1 MSKMSRSLLATALVS
16 VVLAKGAHAQSFQ
29 DLESR
34 LRGHP
39 SLTALG
45 YEAEAGRERAIAAT
59 ALPDPVI
66 SVGINNF
73 PIFSPSFDS
82 YLPTNKAVGIR
93 QQFPT
98 LAGREARAGEARAM
112 SAQTEAVRD
121 ARYAALR
128 AELIVLLADKRR
140 IARQRTLAEARDAKY
155 DELVDIVEAEIDAGR
170 PAVYRLA
177 EIEGERAEVSRT
189 LVDLDRQE
197 AETDAQLGDLV
208 GLVPSSTRVP
218 PLAERDWSGAA
229 LEFHT
234 VRVADAAVRVTD
246 YGVSEARSAW
256 QPEWGAEVT
265 YQQRDE
271 GAMFAGDDWVSGK
284 VTFTVP
290 LWAEKKQAP
299 KLRAARA
306 ERSAAE
312 QRYQAAARNA
322 AAQYASRDAIIRSA
336 ASSIEVLQGKIS
348 AVEDEVQAQLITYES
363 GVGGYAPIIDG
374 EIAIL
379 KLRAEIEA
387 EKARKAAATAR
398 LNALLV
404 TQ

>member
-93 QQFPT
+93 QQFPN

-177 EIEGERAEVSRT
+177 EIESERAEVSRT

-197 AETDAQLGDLV
+197 AETDARLIELV
-208 GLVPSSTRVP
+208 GLVPSTGLP
-218 PLAERDWSGAA
+218 PLTERDWSGAA

-234 VRVADAAVRVTD
+234 VRIADAAVRVTD
-246 YGVSEARSAW
+246 YGIDEARAAW
-256 QPEWGAEVT
+256 KPEWGAQLT

-271 GAMFAGDDWVSGK
+271 GAMFAGDDWVSGM

-290 LWAEKKQAP
+290 LWAERKQAP
-299 KLRAARA
+299 NLRAAKA
-306 ERSAAE
+306 ERAGAE

-322 AAQYASRDAIIRSA
+322 AAQYASRDAIIRA
-336 ASSIEVLQGKIS
+336 ADASIDVLQVKIA
-348 AVEDEVQAQLITYES
+348 AVEDEVEAQLIAYES

-387 EKARKAAATAR
+387 ETARKAAAIAR

>member
-1 MSKMSRSLLATALVS
+1 MSKMFRSLLATAFMS
-16 VVLAKGAHAQSFQ
+16 VVLAKGAHAQSFE

-34 LRGHP
+34 LWSHP

-45 YEAEAGRERAIAAT
+45 YEAEADRERATAAT

-73 PIFSPSFDS
+73 PIFDPSFDS

-93 QQFPT
+93 QQFPS

-128 AELIVLLADKRR
+128 AELITLLAEKRR
-140 IARQRTLAEARDAKY
+140 IAEQRTFADARNAKY
-155 DELVDIVEAEIDAGR
+155 DELTGVVEAEIDAGR

-177 EIEGERAEVSRT
+177 EIEGERAEVART

-197 AETDAQLGDLV
+197 AETHAQLNELV
-208 GLVPSSTRVP
+208 GLVPSTGLP
-218 PLAERDWSGAA
+218 TLNETDWSGAA
-229 LEFHT
+229 LEFHA
-234 VRVADAAVRVTD
+234 VRVADAALHVTD
-246 YGVSEARSAW
+246 YGVEEARAEW
-256 QPEWGAEVT
+256 KPEWGAQLT

-271 GAMFAGDDWVSGK
+271 GATFAGDDWVSGM

-299 KLRAARA
+299 QLRAAKARQA
-306 ERSAAE
+306 SAE

-322 AAQYASRDAIIRSA
+322 AAQYASQDAMIRSA
-336 ASSIEVLQGKIS
+336 RSSIDVLRGKIA
-348 AVEDEVQAQLITYES
+348 AVEEEVDAQLITYES

-379 KLRAEIEA
+379 KLRAEIET
-387 EKARKAAATAR
+387 EKAREAAAIAR

>member
-1 MSKMSRSLLATALVS
+1 MSKMSRSLLATALMS
-16 VVLAKGAHAQSFQ
+16 VVLAKGAHAHSFQ

-34 LRGHP
+34 LWSHP

-45 YEAEAGRERAIAAT
+45 YEAEADRERAIAAT

-73 PIFSPSFDS
+73 PIFDPSFDS

-93 QQFPT
+93 QQFPS

-128 AELIVLLADKRR
+128 AELIALLAEKRR
-140 IARQRTLAEARDAKY
+140 IAEQRIFAVARDTKY
-155 DELVDIVEAEIDAGR
+155 DELVDVVEAEIDAGR

-177 EIEGERAEVSRT
+177 EIESERAEVVRT

-208 GLVPSSTRVP
+208 GMVPSTTLP
-218 PLAERDWSGAA
+218 PLVEKDWSGAA

-234 VRVADAAVRVTD
+234 VRVADAAVRTTD
-246 YGVSEARSAW
+246 YGVAEARSEW
-256 QPEWGAEVT
+256 KPEWGAQLT

-271 GAMFAGDDWVSGK
+271 GATFAGDDWVSGM

-299 KLRAARA
+299 KLRAAKARQA
-306 ERSAAE
+306 SAE
-312 QRYQAAARNA
+312 QRYQAAARSA
-322 AAQYASRDAIIRSA
+322 AAQYTSQDAVIRSA
-336 ASSIEVLQGKIS
+336 AASIDVLNGKIA
-348 AVEDEVQAQLITYES
+348 AVEDEVEAQLITYES

-379 KLRAEIEA
+379 KLRAEIET
-387 EKARKAAATAR
+387 EKAREAAAIAR

>member
-1 MSKMSRSLLATALVS
+1 MPHISRMLLVAAFAAAVP
-16 VVLAKGAHAQSFQ
+16 LAAVANAQSFAE
-29 DLESR
+29 LEAR
-34 LRGHP
+34 LEAHP
-39 SLTALG
+39 SLSALG
-45 YEAEAGRERAIAAT
+45 YDAEADRERAVAST
-59 ALPDPVI
+59 ALPDPVV
-66 SVGINNF
+66 SLGINNF
-73 PIFSPSFDS
+73 PIFDPSFDS

-93 QQFPT
+93 QQFPSF
-98 LAGREARAGEARAM
+98 AGREARAGEARAM

-128 AELIVLLADKRR
+128 AELIALLADKTRLT
-140 IARQRTLAEARDAKY
+140 RQRSLAEARNAKY

-177 EIEGERAEVSRT
+177 EIESERAEVSRT

-197 AETDAQLGDLV
+197 AETDARLIELV
-208 GLVPSSTRVP
+208 GLVPSTGLP
-218 PLAERDWSGAA
+218 PLTERDWSGAA

-234 VRVADAAVRVTD
+234 VRIADAAVRVTD
-246 YGVSEARSAW
+246 YGIDEARAAW
-256 QPEWGAEVT
+256 KPEWGAQLT

-271 GAMFAGDDWVSGK
+271 GAMFAGDDWVSGM

-290 LWAEKKQAP
+290 LWAERKQAP
-299 KLRAARA
+299 NLRAAKA
-306 ERSAAE
+306 ERAGAE

-322 AAQYASRDAIIRSA
+322 AAQYASRDAIIRA
-336 ASSIEVLQGKIS
+336 ADASIDVLQVKIA
-348 AVEDEVQAQLITYES
+348 AVEDEVEAQLIAYES

-387 EKARKAAATAR
+387 ETARKAAAIAR

>member
-1 MSKMSRSLLATALVS
+1 MPHISRMLLVAAFAAVP
-16 VVLAKGAHAQSFQ
+16 LAAVASAQSFAE
-29 DLESR
+29 LEAR
-34 LRGHP
+34 LEAHP
-39 SLTALG
+39 SLSALG
-45 YEAEAGRERAIAAT
+45 YDAEADRERAVAST
-59 ALPDPVI
+59 ALPDPVV
-66 SVGINNF
+66 SLGINNF
-73 PIFSPSFDS
+73 PIFDPSFDS

-93 QQFPT
+93 QQFPSF
-98 LAGREARAGEARAM
+98 AGREARAGEARAM

-128 AELIVLLADKRR
+128 AELIALLADKTRLT
-140 IARQRTLAEARDAKY
+140 RQRSLAEARNAKY

-177 EIEGERAEVSRT
+177 EIESERAEVSRT

-197 AETDAQLGDLV
+197 AETDARLIDLV
-208 GLVPSSTRVP
+208 GLVPSTGLP
-218 PLAERDWSGAA
+218 PLTERDWSGAA

-246 YGVSEARSAW
+246 YGIDEARAAW
-256 QPEWGAEVT
+256 KPEWGAQLT

-271 GAMFAGDDWVSGK
+271 GAMFAGDDWVSGM

-290 LWAEKKQAP
+290 LWAERKQAP
-299 KLRAARA
+299 NLRAAKA
-306 ERSAAE
+306 ERAGAE

-336 ASSIEVLQGKIS
+336 ASSIEVLQVKIA
-348 AVEDEVQAQLITYES
+348 AVEDEVEAQLITYES

-387 EKARKAAATAR
+387 ETARKAAAIAR

>member
-1 MSKMSRSLLATALVS
+1 MSL
-16 VVLAKGAHAQSFQ
+16 
-29 DLESR
+29 
-34 LRGHP
+34 
-39 SLTALG
+39 
-45 YEAEAGRERAIAAT
+45 
-59 ALPDPVI
+59 
-66 SVGINNF
+66 GINNF
-73 PIFSPSFDS
+73 PIFDPSFDS
-82 YLPTNKAVGIR
+82 YLPTNKAIGIR
-93 QQFPT
+93 QQLPS

-112 SAQTEAVRD
+112 SAQTEALQM
-121 ARYAALR
+121 AHYAALR
-128 AELIVLLADKRR
+128 AELIALLADKKR
-140 IARQRTLAEARDAKY
+140 ITQQRSLAEARNGKY
-155 DELVDIVEAEIDAGR
+155 DELVDVVEAEIDAGR

-177 EIEGERAEVSRT
+177 EIESERSDVSRT

-197 AETDAQLGDLV
+197 AETDAQLIELV
-208 GLVPSSTRVP
+208 GLVPSTSVP
-218 PLAERDWSGAA
+218 PLAETNWSGAA

-246 YGVSEARSAW
+246 YGVDEARSAW
-256 QPEWGAEVT
+256 KPEWGAQLT

-271 GAMFAGDDWVSGK
+271 GAMFAGDDWVSGM

-290 LWAEKKQAP
+290 LWAERKQAP
-299 KLRAARA
+299 NLRAAKA
-306 ERSAAE
+306 ERAGAE

-336 ASSIEVLQGKIS
+336 ASSIEVLRGKIT

-387 EKARKAAATAR
+387 ETARKAAAIAR

>member
-1 MSKMSRSLLATALVS
+1 MPHIARILLVAAFAAIPQATIAS
-16 VVLAKGAHAQSFQ
+16 AQSFNE
-29 DLESR
+29 LEAR
-34 LRGHP
+34 LKSHP
-39 SLTALG
+39 SLSALG
-45 YEAEAGRERAIAAT
+45 YDAEANRERAIAAT
-59 ALPDPVI
+59 ALPDPVV
-66 SVGINNF
+66 SLGINNF
-73 PIFSPSFDS
+73 PIFDPSFDT

-93 QQFPT
+93 QQIPN
-98 LAGREARAGEARAM
+98 LAGRQARAGEARAM
-112 SAQTEAVRD
+112 SVRTEAVRD

-128 AELIVLLADKRR
+128 AELIALLADKRR
-140 IARQRTLAEARDAKY
+140 LARQRTLAEAQNAKY

-177 EIEGERAEVSRT
+177 EIESERAEVSRT
-189 LVDLDRQE
+189 LVDLDQQE
-197 AETDAQLGDLV
+197 AETDALLIELV
-208 GLVPSSTRVP
+208 GLVPSTSAP
-218 PLAERDWSGAA
+218 PLTEKDWSGTA

-246 YGVSEARSAW
+246 YGIDEARAAW
-256 QPEWGAEVT
+256 KPEWGAQLT

-271 GAMFAGDDWVSGK
+271 GAMFAGDDWVSGM

-290 LWAEKKQAP
+290 LWAERKQAP
-299 KLRAARA
+299 NLRAAKA
-306 ERSAAE
+306 ERAGAE

-322 AAQYASRDAIIRSA
+322 AAQYASRDAIIRA
-336 ASSIEVLQGKIS
+336 ADASIDVLQVKIA
-348 AVEDEVQAQLITYES
+348 AVEDEVEAQLITYES

-387 EKARKAAATAR
+387 ETARKAAAIAR

>member
-1 MSKMSRSLLATALVS
+1 MPHISRMLLVAAFAAVP
-16 VVLAKGAHAQSFQ
+16 LAAVANAQSFAE
-29 DLESR
+29 LEAR
-34 LRGHP
+34 LEAHP
-39 SLTALG
+39 SLSALG
-45 YEAEAGRERAIAAT
+45 YDAEADRERAVAST
-59 ALPDPVI
+59 ALPDPVV
-66 SVGINNF
+66 SLGINNF
-73 PIFSPSFDS
+73 PIFDPSFDS

-93 QQFPT
+93 QQFPSF
-98 LAGREARAGEARAM
+98 AGREARAGEARAM

-128 AELIVLLADKRR
+128 AELIALLADKTRLT
-140 IARQRTLAEARDAKY
+140 RQRSLAEARNAKY

-177 EIEGERAEVSRT
+177 EIESERAEVSRT

-197 AETDAQLGDLV
+197 AETDARLIELV
-208 GLVPSSTRVP
+208 GLVPSTGLP
-218 PLAERDWSGAA
+218 PLTERDRSGAA

-234 VRVADAAVRVTD
+234 VRIADAAVRVTD
-246 YGVSEARSAW
+246 YGIDEARAAW
-256 QPEWGAEVT
+256 KPEWGAQLT

-271 GAMFAGDDWVSGK
+271 GAMFAGDDWVSGM

-290 LWAEKKQAP
+290 LWAERKQAP
-299 KLRAARA
+299 NLRAAKA
-306 ERSAAE
+306 ERAGAE

-322 AAQYASRDAIIRSA
+322 AAQYASRDAIIRA
-336 ASSIEVLQGKIS
+336 ADASIDVLQVKIA
-348 AVEDEVQAQLITYES
+348 AVEDEVEAQLIAYES

-387 EKARKAAATAR
+387 ETARKAAAIAR

>member
-1 MSKMSRSLLATALVS
+1 MPHIARILLVAAFAAIPQATIAS
-16 VVLAKGAHAQSFQ
+16 AQSFNE
-29 DLESR
+29 LEAR
-34 LRGHP
+34 LKSHP
-39 SLTALG
+39 SLSALG
-45 YEAEAGRERAIAAT
+45 YDAEANRERAIAAT
-59 ALPDPVI
+59 ALPDPVV
-66 SVGINNF
+66 SLGINNF
-73 PIFSPSFDS
+73 PIFDPSFDT

-93 QQFPT
+93 QQIPN
-98 LAGREARAGEARAM
+98 LAGRQARAGEARAM
-112 SAQTEAVRD
+112 SVRTEAVRD

-128 AELIVLLADKRR
+128 AELIALLADKRR
-140 IARQRTLAEARDAKY
+140 LARQRTLAEAQNAKY

-177 EIEGERAEVSRT
+177 EIESERAEVSRT
-189 LVDLDRQE
+189 LVDLDQQE
-197 AETDAQLGDLV
+197 AETDALLIELV
-208 GLVPSSTRVP
+208 GLVPSTSAP
-218 PLAERDWSGAA
+218 PLTEKDWSGTA

-246 YGVSEARSAW
+246 YGIDEARAAW
-256 QPEWGAEVT
+256 KPEWGAQLT

-271 GAMFAGDDWVSGK
+271 GAMFAGDDWVSGM

-290 LWAEKKQAP
+290 LWAERKQAP
-299 KLRAARA
+299 NLRAAKA
-306 ERSAAE
+306 ERAGAE

-322 AAQYASRDAIIRSA
+322 AAQYASRDAIIRA
-336 ASSIEVLQGKIS
+336 ADASIDVLQVKIA
-348 AVEDEVQAQLITYES
+348 AVEDEVEAQLIAYES

-387 EKARKAAATAR
+387 ETARKAAAIAR

>member
-1 MSKMSRSLLATALVS
+1 MSKMFRSLLATAFMS
-16 VVLAKGAHAQSFQ
+16 VVLAKGAHAQSFE

-34 LRGHP
+34 LWSHP

-45 YEAEAGRERAIAAT
+45 YEAEADRERATAAT

-73 PIFSPSFDS
+73 PIFDPSFDS

-93 QQFPT
+93 QQFPS

-128 AELIVLLADKRR
+128 AELITLLAEKRR
-140 IARQRTLAEARDAKY
+140 IAEQRTFADARNAKY
-155 DELVDIVEAEIDAGR
+155 DELTGVVEAEIDAGR
-170 PAVYRLA
+170 PSVYRLA
-177 EIEGERAEVSRT
+177 EIESERAEVART

-208 GLVPSSTRVP
+208 GLVPSTGVP
-218 PLAERDWSGAA
+218 ALNETDWSGAA
-229 LEFHT
+229 LEFHA
-234 VRVADAAVRVTD
+234 VRVADAALRVTG
-246 YGVSEARSAW
+246 YGVDEARSEW
-256 QPEWGAEVT
+256 KPEWGAQLT

-271 GAMFAGDDWVSGK
+271 GATFAGDDWVSGM

-299 KLRAARA
+299 NLRAAKARQA
-306 ERSAAE
+306 SAE
-312 QRYQAAARNA
+312 QRYQAAARTA
-322 AAQYASRDAIIRSA
+322 AAQYASQDAVIRSA
-336 ASSIEVLQGKIS
+336 AASIDVLNGKIA
-348 AVEDEVQAQLITYES
+348 AVEDEVEAQLITYES

-379 KLRAEIEA
+379 KLRAEIET
-387 EKARKAAATAR
+387 EKARKASAIAR

>member
-1 MSKMSRSLLATALVS
+1 MPHIARILLVAAFAAIPLATVAS
-16 VVLAKGAHAQSFQ
+16 AQSF
-29 DLESR
+29 DELEAR
-34 LRGHP
+34 LKSHP
-39 SLTALG
+39 SLSALG
-45 YEAEAGRERAIAAT
+45 YDAEANRERAIAAT
-59 ALPDPVI
+59 ALPDPVV
-66 SVGINNF
+66 SLGINNF
-73 PIFSPSFDS
+73 PIFDPSFDT

-93 QQFPT
+93 QQIPN
-98 LAGREARAGEARAM
+98 LAGRQARAGEARAM
-112 SAQTEAVRD
+112 SVQTEAIRN

-128 AELIVLLADKRR
+128 AELIALLADKRR
-140 IARQRTLAEARDAKY
+140 ITRQKTLAEARDAKY

-177 EIEGERAEVSRT
+177 EIESERAEVSRT
-189 LVDLDRQE
+189 LVDLDQQE
-197 AETDAQLGDLV
+197 AETDALLVELV
-208 GLVPSSTRVP
+208 GLVPSTSAP
-218 PLAERDWSGAA
+218 PLNEKDWSGAA
-229 LEFHT
+229 LEFHN
-234 VRVADAAVRVTD
+234 VRVADAAVRVTN
-246 YGVSEARSAW
+246 YGVDEARSAW
-256 QPEWGAEVT
+256 KPEWGAQLT

-271 GAMFAGDDWVSGK
+271 GAMFAGDDWVSGM

-290 LWAEKKQAP
+290 LWAERKQAP
-299 KLRAARA
+299 NLRAAKA
-306 ERSAAE
+306 ERAGAE

-336 ASSIEVLQGKIS
+336 DDSINVLQVKIA
-348 AVEDEVQAQLITYES
+348 AVEDEVEAQLITYES

-387 EKARKAAATAR
+387 ETARKAASIAR

>member
-1 MSKMSRSLLATALVS
+1 MPHISRMLLVAAFAAVP
-16 VVLAKGAHAQSFQ
+16 LAAVANAQSFAE
-29 DLESR
+29 LEAR
-34 LRGHP
+34 LEAHP
-39 SLTALG
+39 SLSALG
-45 YEAEAGRERAIAAT
+45 YDAEADRERAVAST
-59 ALPDPVI
+59 ALPDPVV
-66 SVGINNF
+66 SLGINNF
-73 PIFSPSFDS
+73 PIFDPSFDS

-93 QQFPT
+93 QQFPSF
-98 LAGREARAGEARAM
+98 AGREARAGEARAM

-128 AELIVLLADKRR
+128 AELIALLADKTRLT
-140 IARQRTLAEARDAKY
+140 RQRSLAEARNAKY

-177 EIEGERAEVSRT
+177 EIESERAEVSRT

-197 AETDAQLGDLV
+197 AETDARLIELV
-208 GLVPSSTRVP
+208 GLVPSTGLP
-218 PLAERDWSGAA
+218 PLTERDWSGAA

-234 VRVADAAVRVTD
+234 VRIADAAVRVTD
-246 YGVSEARSAW
+246 YGIDEARAAW
-256 QPEWGAEVT
+256 KPEWGAQLT

-271 GAMFAGDDWVSGK
+271 GAMFAGDDWVSGM

-290 LWAEKKQAP
+290 LWAERKQAP
-299 KLRAARA
+299 NLRAAKA
-306 ERSAAE
+306 ERAGAE

-336 ASSIEVLQGKIS
+336 ASSIEVLQGKIT

-387 EKARKAAATAR
+387 ETARKAAAIAR

>member
-1 MSKMSRSLLATALVS
+1 MPHIARILLVAAFAAIPQATIAS
-16 VVLAKGAHAQSFQ
+16 AQSFNE
-29 DLESR
+29 LEAR
-34 LRGHP
+34 LKSHP
-39 SLTALG
+39 SLSALG
-45 YEAEAGRERAIAAT
+45 YDAEANRERAIAAT
-59 ALPDPVI
+59 ALPDPIV
-66 SVGINNF
+66 SLGINNF
-73 PIFSPSFDS
+73 PIFDPSFDT

-93 QQFPT
+93 QQIPN
-98 LAGREARAGEARAM
+98 LAGRQARAGEARAM
-112 SAQTEAVRD
+112 SVRTEAVRD

-128 AELIVLLADKRR
+128 AELIALLADKRR
-140 IARQRTLAEARDAKY
+140 LARQRTLAEAQNAKY

-177 EIEGERAEVSRT
+177 EIESERAEVSRT
-189 LVDLDRQE
+189 LVDLDQQE
-197 AETDAQLGDLV
+197 AETDALLIELV
-208 GLVPSSTRVP
+208 GLVPSTSAP
-218 PLAERDWSGAA
+218 PLTEKDWSGTA

-246 YGVSEARSAW
+246 YGIDEARAAW
-256 QPEWGAEVT
+256 KPEWGAQLT

-271 GAMFAGDDWVSGK
+271 GAMFAGDDWVSGM

-290 LWAEKKQAP
+290 LWAERKQAP
-299 KLRAARA
+299 NLRAAKA
-306 ERSAAE
+306 ERAGAE

-322 AAQYASRDAIIRSA
+322 AAQYASRDAIIRA
-336 ASSIEVLQGKIS
+336 ADASIDVLQVKIA
-348 AVEDEVQAQLITYES
+348 AVEDEVEAQLIAYES

-387 EKARKAAATAR
+387 ETARKAAAIAR

>member
-1 MSKMSRSLLATALVS
+1 MPHIARILLVAAFAAIPQATIAS
-16 VVLAKGAHAQSFQ
+16 AQSFNE
-29 DLESR
+29 LEAR
-34 LRGHP
+34 LKSHP
-39 SLTALG
+39 SLSALG
-45 YEAEAGRERAIAAT
+45 YDAEANRERAIAAT
-59 ALPDPVI
+59 ALPDPIV
-66 SVGINNF
+66 SLGINNF
-73 PIFSPSFDS
+73 PIFDPSFDT

-93 QQFPT
+93 QQIPN
-98 LAGREARAGEARAM
+98 LAGRQARAGEARAM
-112 SAQTEAVRD
+112 SVRTEAVRD

-128 AELIVLLADKRR
+128 AELIALLADKRR
-140 IARQRTLAEARDAKY
+140 LARQRTLAEAQNAKY

-177 EIEGERAEVSRT
+177 EIESERAEVSRT
-189 LVDLDRQE
+189 LVDLDQQE
-197 AETDAQLGDLV
+197 AETDALLIELV
-208 GLVPSSTRVP
+208 GLVPSTSAP
-218 PLAERDWSGAA
+218 PLTEKDWSGTA

-246 YGVSEARSAW
+246 YGIDEARAAW
-256 QPEWGAEVT
+256 KPEWGAQLT

-271 GAMFAGDDWVSGK
+271 GAMFAGDDWVSGM

-290 LWAEKKQAP
+290 LWAERKQAP
-299 KLRAARA
+299 NLRAAKA
-306 ERSAAE
+306 ERAGAE

-322 AAQYASRDAIIRSA
+322 AAQYASRDAIIRA
-336 ASSIEVLQGKIS
+336 ADASIDVLQVKIA
-348 AVEDEVQAQLITYES
+348 AVEDEVEAQLITYES

-387 EKARKAAATAR
+387 ETARKAAAIAR

>member
-1 MSKMSRSLLATALVS
+1 MPHISRMLLVAAFAAVT
-16 VVLAKGAHAQSFQ
+16 LAAVANAQSFAE
-29 DLESR
+29 LEAR
-34 LRGHP
+34 LEAHP
-39 SLTALG
+39 SLSALG
-45 YEAEAGRERAIAAT
+45 YDAEADRERAVAST
-59 ALPDPVI
+59 ALPDPVV
-66 SVGINNF
+66 SLGINNF
-73 PIFSPSFDS
+73 PIFDPSFDS

-93 QQFPT
+93 QQFPSF
-98 LAGREARAGEARAM
+98 AGREARAGEARAM

-128 AELIVLLADKRR
+128 AELIALLADKTRLT
-140 IARQRTLAEARDAKY
+140 RQRSLAEARNAKY

-177 EIEGERAEVSRT
+177 EIESERAEVSRT

-197 AETDAQLGDLV
+197 AETDARLIELV
-208 GLVPSSTRVP
+208 GLVPSTGLP
-218 PLAERDWSGAA
+218 PLTERDWSGAA

-234 VRVADAAVRVTD
+234 VRIADAAVRVTD
-246 YGVSEARSAW
+246 YGIDEARAAW
-256 QPEWGAEVT
+256 KPEWGAQLT

-271 GAMFAGDDWVSGK
+271 GAMFAGDDWVSGM

-290 LWAEKKQAP
+290 LWAERKQAP
-299 KLRAARA
+299 NLRAAKA
-306 ERSAAE
+306 ERAGAE

-322 AAQYASRDAIIRSA
+322 AAQYASRDAIIRA
-336 ASSIEVLQGKIS
+336 ADASIDVLQVKIA
-348 AVEDEVQAQLITYES
+348 AVEDEVEAQLIAYES

-387 EKARKAAATAR
+387 ETARKAAAIAR

>member
-1 MSKMSRSLLATALVS
+1 MLLVAAFAAVP
-16 VVLAKGAHAQSFQ
+16 LAAVANAQSFAE
-29 DLESR
+29 LEAR
-34 LRGHP
+34 LEAHP
-39 SLTALG
+39 SLSALG
-45 YEAEAGRERAIAAT
+45 YDAEADRERAVAST
-59 ALPDPVI
+59 ALPDPVV
-66 SVGINNF
+66 SLGINNF
-73 PIFSPSFDS
+73 PIFDPSFDS

-93 QQFPT
+93 QQFPSF
-98 LAGREARAGEARAM
+98 AGREARAGEARAM

-128 AELIVLLADKRR
+128 AELIALLADKTRLT
-140 IARQRTLAEARDAKY
+140 RQRSLAEARNAKY

-177 EIEGERAEVSRT
+177 EIESERAEVSRT

-197 AETDAQLGDLV
+197 AETDARLIDLV
-208 GLVPSSTRVP
+208 GLVPSTGLP
-218 PLAERDWSGAA
+218 PLTERDWSGAA

-234 VRVADAAVRVTD
+234 VRIADAAVRVTD
-246 YGVSEARSAW
+246 YGIDEARAAW
-256 QPEWGAEVT
+256 KPEWGAQLT

-271 GAMFAGDDWVSGK
+271 GAMFAGDDWVSGM

-290 LWAEKKQAP
+290 LWAERKQAP
-299 KLRAARA
+299 NLRAAKA
-306 ERSAAE
+306 ERAGAE

-336 ASSIEVLQGKIS
+336 ASSIEVLQGKIT

-387 EKARKAAATAR
+387 ETARKAAAIAR

>member
-1 MSKMSRSLLATALVS
+1 MPHISRMLLVAAFAAVP
-16 VVLAKGAHAQSFQ
+16 LAAVANAQSFAE
-29 DLESR
+29 LEAR
-34 LRGHP
+34 LEAHP
-39 SLTALG
+39 SLSALG
-45 YEAEAGRERAIAAT
+45 YDAEADRERAVAST
-59 ALPDPVI
+59 ALPDPVV
-66 SVGINNF
+66 SLGINNF
-73 PIFSPSFDS
+73 PIFDPSFDS

-93 QQFPT
+93 QQFPSF
-98 LAGREARAGEARAM
+98 AGREARAGEARAM

-128 AELIVLLADKRR
+128 AELIALLADKTRLT
-140 IARQRTLAEARDAKY
+140 RQRSLAEARNAKY

-177 EIEGERAEVSRT
+177 EIESERAEVSRT

-197 AETDAQLGDLV
+197 AETDARLIELV
-208 GLVPSSTRVP
+208 GLVPSTGLP
-218 PLAERDWSGAA
+218 PLTERDWSGAA

-234 VRVADAAVRVTD
+234 VRIADAAVRVTD
-246 YGVSEARSAW
+246 YGIDEARAAW
-256 QPEWGAEVT
+256 KPEWGAQLT

-271 GAMFAGDDWVSGK
+271 GAMFAGDDWVSGM

-290 LWAEKKQAP
+290 LWAERKQAP
-299 KLRAARA
+299 NLRAANA
-306 ERSAAE
+306 ERAGAE

-322 AAQYASRDAIIRSA
+322 AAQYASRDAIIRA
-336 ASSIEVLQGKIS
+336 ADASIDVLQVKIA
-348 AVEDEVQAQLITYES
+348 AVEDEVEAQLIAYES

-387 EKARKAAATAR
+387 ETARKAAAIAR

>member
-1 MSKMSRSLLATALVS
+1 MPHIARILLVAAFAAIPQATIAS
-16 VVLAKGAHAQSFQ
+16 AQSFNE
-29 DLESR
+29 LEAR
-34 LRGHP
+34 LKSHP
-39 SLTALG
+39 SLSALG
-45 YEAEAGRERAIAAT
+45 YDAEANRERAIAAT
-59 ALPDPVI
+59 ALPDPVV
-66 SVGINNF
+66 SLGINNF
-73 PIFSPSFDS
+73 PIFDPSFDT

-93 QQFPT
+93 QQIPN
-98 LAGREARAGEARAM
+98 LAGRQARAGEARAM
-112 SAQTEAVRD
+112 SVRTEAVRD

-128 AELIVLLADKRR
+128 AELIALLADKRR
-140 IARQRTLAEARDAKY
+140 LARQRTLAEAQNAKY

-177 EIEGERAEVSRT
+177 EIESERAEVSRT
-189 LVDLDRQE
+189 LVDLDQQE
-197 AETDAQLGDLV
+197 AETDALLIELV
-208 GLVPSSTRVP
+208 GLVPSTSAP
-218 PLAERDWSGAA
+218 PLTEKDWSGTA

-234 VRVADAAVRVTD
+234 VRVADAAVRVTN
-246 YGVSEARSAW
+246 YSVAEARSTW
-256 QPEWGAEVT
+256 KPEWGAQLT

-271 GAMFAGDDWVSGK
+271 GAMFAGDDWVSGM

-290 LWAEKKQAP
+290 LWAERKQAP
-299 KLRAARA
+299 NLRAAKA
-306 ERSAAE
+306 ERAGAE

-322 AAQYASRDAIIRSA
+322 AAQYASRDAIIRA
-336 ASSIEVLQGKIS
+336 ADASIDVLQVKIA
-348 AVEDEVQAQLITYES
+348 AVEDEVEAQLIAYES

-387 EKARKAAATAR
+387 ETARKAAAIAR

>member
-93 QQFPT
+93 QQFPN

-177 EIEGERAEVSRT
+177 EIEGERAE
-189 LVDLDRQE
+189 
-197 AETDAQLGDLV
+197 
-208 GLVPSSTRVP
+208 
-218 PLAERDWSGAA
+218 
-229 LEFHT
+229 
-234 VRVADAAVRVTD
+234 
-246 YGVSEARSAW
+246 
-256 QPEWGAEVT
+256 
-265 YQQRDE
+265 
-271 GAMFAGDDWVSGK
+271 
-284 VTFTVP
+284 
-290 LWAEKKQAP
+290 
-299 KLRAARA
+299 
-306 ERSAAE
+306 
-312 QRYQAAARNA
+312 
-322 AAQYASRDAIIRSA
+322 
-336 ASSIEVLQGKIS
+336 
-348 AVEDEVQAQLITYES
+348 
-363 GVGGYAPIIDG
+363 
-374 EIAIL
+374 
-379 KLRAEIEA
+379 
-387 EKARKAAATAR
+387 
-398 LNALLV
+398 
-404 TQ
+404 

>member
-1 MSKMSRSLLATALVS
+1 MPHISRMLLVAAFAAVP
-16 VVLAKGAHAQSFQ
+16 LAAVANAQSFAE
-29 DLESR
+29 LEAR
-34 LRGHP
+34 LEAHP
-39 SLTALG
+39 SLSALG
-45 YEAEAGRERAIAAT
+45 YDAEADRERAVAST
-59 ALPDPVI
+59 ALPDPVV
-66 SVGINNF
+66 SLGINNF
-73 PIFSPSFDS
+73 PIFDPSFDS

-93 QQFPT
+93 QQFPSF
-98 LAGREARAGEARAM
+98 AGREARAGEARAM

-128 AELIVLLADKRR
+128 AELIALLADKTRLT
-140 IARQRTLAEARDAKY
+140 RQRSLAEARNAKY

-177 EIEGERAEVSRT
+177 EIESERAEVSRT

-197 AETDAQLGDLV
+197 AETDARLIDLV
-208 GLVPSSTRVP
+208 GLVPSTGLP
-218 PLAERDWSGAA
+218 PLTERDWSGAA

-234 VRVADAAVRVTD
+234 VRIADAAVRVTD
-246 YGVSEARSAW
+246 YGIDEARAAW
-256 QPEWGAEVT
+256 KPEWGAQLT

-271 GAMFAGDDWVSGK
+271 GAMFAGDDWVSGM

-290 LWAEKKQAP
+290 LWAERKQAP
-299 KLRAARA
+299 NLRAAKA
-306 ERSAAE
+306 ERAGAE

-336 ASSIEVLQGKIS
+336 ASSIEVLQGKIT

-387 EKARKAAATAR
+387 ETARKAAAIAR

>member
-1 MSKMSRSLLATALVS
+1 MSKMFRSLLATAFMS
-16 VVLAKGAHAQSFQ
+16 VVLAKGAHAQSFE

-34 LRGHP
+34 LWSHP

-45 YEAEAGRERAIAAT
+45 YEAEADRERATAAT

-73 PIFSPSFDS
+73 PIFDPSFDS

-93 QQFPT
+93 QQFPS

-128 AELIVLLADKRR
+128 AELITLLAEKRR
-140 IARQRTLAEARDAKY
+140 IAEQRTFADARNAKY
-155 DELVDIVEAEIDAGR
+155 DELTGVVEAEIDAGR

-177 EIEGERAEVSRT
+177 EIESERAEVART

-208 GLVPSSTRVP
+208 GLVPSTGVP
-218 PLAERDWSGAA
+218 ALNETDWSGAA
-229 LEFHT
+229 LEFHA
-234 VRVADAAVRVTD
+234 VRVADAALRVTG
-246 YGVSEARSAW
+246 YGVDEARSEW
-256 QPEWGAEVT
+256 KPEWGAQLT

-271 GAMFAGDDWVSGK
+271 GATFAGDDWVSGM

-299 KLRAARA
+299 NLRAAKARQA
-306 ERSAAE
+306 SAE
-312 QRYQAAARNA
+312 QRYQAAARTA
-322 AAQYASRDAIIRSA
+322 AAQYASQDAVIRSA
-336 ASSIEVLQGKIS
+336 AASIDVLNGKIA
-348 AVEDEVQAQLITYES
+348 AVEDEVEAQLITYES

-379 KLRAEIEA
+379 KLRAEIET
-387 EKARKAAATAR
+387 EKARKASAIAR

>member
-1 MSKMSRSLLATALVS
+1 MPHISRMLLVAAFAAAVP
-16 VVLAKGAHAQSFQ
+16 LAAVANAQSFAE
-29 DLESR
+29 LEAR
-34 LRGHP
+34 LEAHP
-39 SLTALG
+39 SLSALG
-45 YEAEAGRERAIAAT
+45 YDAEADRERAVAST
-59 ALPDPVI
+59 ALPDPVV
-66 SVGINNF
+66 SLGINNF
-73 PIFSPSFDS
+73 PIFDPSFDS

-93 QQFPT
+93 QQFPSF
-98 LAGREARAGEARAM
+98 AGREARAGEARAM

-128 AELIVLLADKRR
+128 AELIALLADKTRLT
-140 IARQRTLAEARDAKY
+140 RQRSLAEARNAKY

-177 EIEGERAEVSRT
+177 EIESERAEVSRT

-197 AETDAQLGDLV
+197 AETDARLIELV
-208 GLVPSSTRVP
+208 GLVPSTGLP
-218 PLAERDWSGAA
+218 PLTERDWSGAA

-234 VRVADAAVRVTD
+234 VRIADAAVRVTD
-246 YGVSEARSAW
+246 YGIDEARAAW
-256 QPEWGAEVT
+256 KPEWGAQLT

-271 GAMFAGDDWVSGK
+271 GAMFAGDDWVSGM

-290 LWAEKKQAP
+290 LWAERKQAP
-299 KLRAARA
+299 NLRAAKA
-306 ERSAAE
+306 ERAGAE

-322 AAQYASRDAIIRSA
+322 AAQYASRDAIIRA
-336 ASSIEVLQGKIS
+336 ADASIDVLQVKIA
-348 AVEDEVQAQLITYES
+348 AVEDEVEAQLITYES

-387 EKARKAAATAR
+387 ETARKAAAIAR

>member
-1 MSKMSRSLLATALVS
+1 MPHISRMLLVAAFAAVP
-16 VVLAKGAHAQSFQ
+16 LAAVANAQSFAE
-29 DLESR
+29 LEAR
-34 LRGHP
+34 LEAHP
-39 SLTALG
+39 SLSALG
-45 YEAEAGRERAIAAT
+45 YDAEADRERAVAST
-59 ALPDPVI
+59 ALPDPVV
-66 SVGINNF
+66 SLGINNF
-73 PIFSPSFDS
+73 PIFDPSFDS

-93 QQFPT
+93 QQFPSF
-98 LAGREARAGEARAM
+98 AGREARAGEARAM

-128 AELIVLLADKRR
+128 AELIALLADKTRLT
-140 IARQRTLAEARDAKY
+140 RQRSLAEARNAKY

-177 EIEGERAEVSRT
+177 EIESERAEVSRT

-197 AETDAQLGDLV
+197 AETDARLIELV
-208 GLVPSSTRVP
+208 GLVPSTGLP
-218 PLAERDWSGAA
+218 PLTERDWSGAA

-246 YGVSEARSAW
+246 YGIDEARAAW
-256 QPEWGAEVT
+256 KPEWGAQLT

-271 GAMFAGDDWVSGK
+271 GAMFAGDDWVSGM

-290 LWAEKKQAP
+290 LWAERKQAP
-299 KLRAARA
+299 NLRAAKA
-306 ERSAAE
+306 ERAGAE
-312 QRYQAAARNA
+312 HRYQAAERNA
-322 AAQYASRDAIIRSA
+322 VAQYASRDAIIRA
-336 ASSIEVLQGKIS
+336 ADASIDVLQVKIA
-348 AVEDEVQAQLITYES
+348 AVEDEVEAQLIAYES

-387 EKARKAAATAR
+387 ETARKAAAIAR